1 MKRNDYKKKNYIR
14 PSAPSDCSSL
24 RDQALAEDAASGGD
38 DSSGG
43 SLGGVNC
50 DDGGS
55 TVRFLPIRQVLAR
68 VSLIKNDF
76 RIITGHGVSTRQMM
90 NQKLKKKV
98 IIPMLQEYLQV
109 VKTRKNP
116 KKKQKMK
123 MQKKV
128 KAMKIICFKKKT
140 LGWFLKVGPSFRKL

>member
-43 SLGGVNC
+43 SLGGVDR

-55 TVRFLPIRQVLAR
+55 TVRFFLGPAR
-68 VSLIKNDF
+68 SVYHRLSLNL